1 MEKARAQS
9 TQKSRFMIAAAYRD
23 TLCAVLQRKYGRV
36 RHGAKTL
43 AQSIEGSPR
52 TVQKWIAGT
61 SAPRGEELVKLMAEC
76 DELRDEIFR
85 LVKEGKACPDE

>member
-9 TQKSRFMIAAAYRD
+9 TQKSRFLIAAAYRD

-36 RHGAKTL
+36 RNGAKTL
-43 AQSIEGSPR
+43 ARSIEASPR

-61 SAPRGEELVKLMAEC
+61 AAPRGEELLKLMSEC

-85 LVKEGKACPDE
+85 LVEEGKRCPDE